1 MTGVTCALAGGG
13 GAVVYAGSA
22 TMTVGYQTFD
32 QTLGTTRFVGYRAGY
47 YPITS
52 MGAMSNTV
60 FGGTVDI
67 TDLYYTDFDVYESGV
82 FSQRVRVLALG
93 TDENI
98 PNEGWTSLVANG
110 TTFTRTSAV
119 YSTGDWSWVNVLTN
133 PLGTSGTVPI
143 TWG

>member
-1 MTGVTCALAGGG
+1 MTGIMCSLTGGG
-13 GAVVYAGSA
+13 VVYAGSA

-32 QTLGTTRFVGYRAGY
+32 QTSGDTRFVGYRAGY
-47 YPITS
+47 YPTTS

-67 TDLYYTDFDVYESGV
+67 TDLYYTNFDVYYSGV
-82 FSQRVRVLALG
+82 YSQTVRVLILN

-98 PNEGWTSLVANG
+98 PNEGWTNLVANG
-110 TTFTRTSAV
+110 TTFTRASAS
-119 YSTGDWSWVNVLTN
+119 YSTGDWTWINVLTN

>member
-1 MTGVTCALAGGG
+1 MTGIMCSLTGGG
-13 GAVVYAGSA
+13 VVYAGSA

-32 QTLGTTRFVGYRAGY
+32 FTADGTRYVGYRAGY

-67 TDLYYTDFDVYESGV
+67 TDLYYTNFDVYYDGV
-82 FSQRVRVLALG
+82 YSQTVRVLALG

-110 TTFTRTSAV
+110 TTFTRVSAS
-119 YSTGDWSWVNVLTN
+119 YSTGDWQWSFVTTN

-143 TWG
+143 SWS

>member
-1 MTGVTCALAGGG
+1 MTGIMCSLTGGG
-13 GAVVYAGSA
+13 VVYAGSA

-32 QTLGTTRFVGYRAGY
+32 QTSGDTRFVGYRAGY

-67 TDLYYTDFDVYESGV
+67 TDLYYTNFDVYYSGV
-82 FSQRVRVLALG
+82 FSQTVRVLALG

-110 TTFTRTSAV
+110 TTFTRASAS
-119 YSTGDWSWVNVLTN
+119 YSTGDWTWVNVLTN

-143 TWG
+143 SWS

>member
-1 MTGVTCALAGGG
+1 MTGIMCSLTGGG
-13 GAVVYAGSA
+13 VGYAGSA

-32 QTLGTTRFVGYRAGY
+32 IDSGGTRYVGYRAGY
-47 YPITS
+47 YPTTG

-67 TDLYYTDFDVYESGV
+67 TDLYYTNFDVYYSGV
-82 FSQRVRVLALG
+82 YSNTVQAFILG

-110 TTFTRTSAV
+110 TTFTRVSAS
-119 YSTGDWSWVNVLTN
+119 YSTGDWQWSFVTTN

-143 TWG
+143 TWS